1 MDLDHVNVHHHI
13 LVRTA
18 LLLTANIIVASM
30 GIAWSNS
37 HSQDVNAR
45 MGILEST
52 VSIENV

>member
-30 GIAWSNS
+30 GIVWSNS
-37 HSQDVNAR
+37 HSQNVNAR